1 MGRRAACDPFD
12 AAAIVERIATRET
25 TAADAW
31 SAYAASAARPFAR
44 STFAGALSRAR
55 VSAGLPIAVKRGG
68 NLKRGVGGHEI
79 RKRAG
84 AGPVLVIGPDAAL
97 RVRGGVLDIEHGF
110 KRDRVRVRIDVD
122 QPKPAA
128 ILFDAHGEFLTGE
141 AIRWCARYA
150 IPLILPNGPG
160 RAILFYESALEADGA
175 GEGVNGKHAAR
186 ILDVGPSLVR
196 AQALADPV
204 PVARA
209 IVSAKLKASAESV
222 SAIDKWFWSLRLDEA
237 RSVAEIVTIE
247 ARIAAAYWRAFRDL
261 GLRERKGGDL
271 PRSWLRFANRQKGA
285 QFLGSKHASH
295 PINAMLN
302 YAYVVEAGRLARAL
316 TAAGFALPI
325 GFLHSDK
332 HGRNSL
338 VWDAIEPLRPEIDAR
353 VFKFIAQREFVR
365 SDFPQAGRN
374 AHRIDRAIIG
384 ELLRVSL
391 LPWER
396 HEDAARWMERT
407 IADAVKQHLRA

>member
-1 MGRRAACDPFD
+1 MSRPPRRDATPRSSAGPSLKSAGQGRPRPCYRPERRLARARRGA
-12 AAAIVERIATRET
+12 RRRTRVQ
-25 TAADAW
+25 
-31 SAYAASAARPFAR
+31 AR
-44 STFAGALSRAR
+44 SRATAGSTSTSR
-55 VSAGLPIAVKRGG
+55 SLPPSCSTR
-68 NLKRGVGGHEI
+68 
-79 RKRAG
+79 
-84 AGPVLVIGPDAAL
+84 
-97 RVRGGVLDIEHGF
+97 
-110 KRDRVRVRIDVD
+110 
-122 QPKPAA
+122 
-128 ILFDAHGEFLTGE
+128 HGEFLTGE

-222 SAIDKWFWSLRLDEA
+222 PAIDKRPWSLRLDEA

-338 VWDAIEPLRPEIDAR
+338 VWDAIEPLRPLIDAR

-374 AHRIDRAIIG
+374 AHRIDRAIIA

-407 IADAVKQHLRA
+407 IADAVKQRLGTKAQSRPPRHRLHAGGRRS

>member
-1 MGRRAACDPFD
+1 MGRHSVCDPVD
-12 AAAIVERIATRET
+12 AAATVERIATGET

-31 SAYAASAARPFAR
+31 RAYAASAARPCAR
-44 STFAGALSRAR
+44 ATFAGALSRAR
-55 VSAGLPIAVKRGG
+55 VSAGLPIAVNAMR
-68 NLKRGVGGHEI
+68 NLKRGVSGDEI

-84 AGPVLVIGPDAAL
+84 AAPVLVIGPDAAL
-97 RVRGGVLDIEHGF
+97 RVRGGALDVEHGSG
-110 KRDRVRVRIDVD
+110 KDRVHVRIDVD
-122 QPKPAA
+122 EPKPAA

-222 SAIDKWFWSLRLDEA
+222 PAIDKRPWSLRLDEA

-338 VWDAIEPLRPEIDAR
+338 VWDAIEPLRPLIDAR

-374 AHRIDRAIIG
+374 AHRIDRAIIA

-407 IADAVKQHLRA
+407 IADAVKQRLRD